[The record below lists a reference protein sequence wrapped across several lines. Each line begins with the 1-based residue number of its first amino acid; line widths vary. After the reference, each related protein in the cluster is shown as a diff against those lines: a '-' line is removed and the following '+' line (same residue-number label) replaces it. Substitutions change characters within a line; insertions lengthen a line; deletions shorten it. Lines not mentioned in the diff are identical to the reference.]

1 MQSVPD
7 SPASR
12 KSDTTYYALFHDRH
26 GVLGKLDGAVLFLDS
41 DDDTLTVIDLT
52 DFPLIAVLG
61 QTDIADCQQIMD
73 RLHGGYAGLC
83 TSRKMEV
90 A

>member
-1 MQSVPD
+1 MATVANPT
-7 SPASR
+7 PSR
-12 KSDTTYYALFHDRH
+12 KADTTYYAIFHDKH
-26 GVLGKLDGAVLFLDS
+26 GVLGTLDGAVLFLDS
-41 DDDTLTVIDLT
+41 DDDRLTVV
-52 DFPLIAVLG
+52 DFGDYPYIAVLG

>member
-1 MQSVPD
+1 M
-7 SPASR
+7 
-12 KSDTTYYALFHDRH
+12 
-26 GVLGKLDGAVLFLDS
+26 DS
-41 DDDTLTVIDLT
+41 DDDTLTVVDLT
-52 DFPLIAVLG
+52 DFPMIAVLG

>member
-1 MQSVPD
+1 M
-7 SPASR
+7 
-12 KSDTTYYALFHDRH
+12 
-26 GVLGKLDGAVLFLDS
+26 LFLHS
-41 DDDTLTVIDLT
+41 DDDSLTVV
-52 DFPLIAVLG
+52 DFGDYPYIAVLG

>member
-1 MQSVPD
+1 MATVAN
-7 SPASR
+7 PAPSR
-12 KSDTTYYALFHDRH
+12 KADTTYYAVFHDKH
-26 GVLGKLDGAVLFLDS
+26 GVLGKLDGEVLFLDS
-41 DDDTLTVIDLT
+41 DDDTLTVVDLT
-52 DFPLIAVLG
+52 DFPMIAVLG